1 MRRVGPLAG
10 VPFTVKES
18 TAVEGVPTTF
28 GTERFRHLVA
38 PADAPPMARLRAAG
52 AIPIGHAN
60 IPTLILAGMH
70 TRSELFGDTV
80 NPWDSSRT
88 PGGTSGG
95 DAVAVATGMAA
106 LGLGNDSGGSVR
118 VPAQFCGVAGLKP
131 STGRFPADHRV
142 LGPDDPGPASQL
154 LVTDGPLARTVGDLR
169 LAYEVLAGTDP
180 RDPRA
185 VPVPAYGEAIPGPV
199 KVAVVADPGGHGV
212 HPAVRGAIATAAD
225 ALRDAGYDVREV
237 EDVPRMD
244 EALEAYGRITVT
256 EFAPTWP
263 VVRKLLGKGGD
274 RYIGMAMERTRRAR
288 PRRSRTGSESSHRST
303 RAEGSRLRHVPCP
316 RPASAGGPPW
326 LVPVSL
332 AQRPPGAV
340 HPLGQLDLERL
351 RRLKPVGAQQF
362 GDPLQTAG
370 DRVRM
375 HVQAFGG
382 ACRAARL
389 GEVRLQGARELRALL
404 GVVVEQRADGVVDEV
419 AGVGAVGERQSQE
432 AEFLRR
438 RGTSGPAQ
446 SRQGVEAAPGFLVV
460 RLMTASSVMALRGR
474 GAGGG
479 RATGPDRDRSPPPC
493 LPAGRDAGRTVR
505 GVRPPEPGRSG
516 TRPRRR
522 AGRRG

>member
-1 MRRVGPLAG
+1 MRDALWKMPAAAQAAAVRGGHVSARELVDSHLDRIAEVNGQVNAVTQLLAERAREAATRTDRRRAAGEALGPLAG

-28 GTERFRHLVA
+28 GTERFRDLVA
-38 PADAPPMARLRAAG
+38 PADAPPVARLRAAG
-52 AIPIGHAN
+52 AVPIGHSN

-88 PGGTSGG
+88 PGGSSGG

-142 LGPDDPGPASQL
+142 LGPDDPGPASQF

-185 VPVPAYGEAIPGPV
+185 VPVPAYGEALPGPV

-212 HPAVRGAIATAAD
+212 HPAVRGAIETAAD

-237 EDVPRMD
+237 RDVPRTD

-263 VVRKLLGKGGD
+263 VVRRLLGEGGD
-274 RYIGMAMERTRRAR
+274 RYIAMAMERTPPATADEFMKLMGTWMSV
-288 PRRSRTGSESSHRST
+288 RRSWAEFLDRYPLLLGPSFTEPPVEPGLESRD
-303 RAEGSRLRHVPCP
+303 RAGR
-316 RPASAGGPPW
+316 
-326 LVPVSL
+326 
-332 AQRPPGAV
+332 
-340 HPLGQLDLERL
+340 
-351 RRLKPVGAQQF
+351 
-362 GDPLQTAG
+362 
-370 DRVRM
+370 DRV
-375 HVQAFGG
+375 
-382 ACRAARL
+382 AAGMRL
-389 GEVRLQGARELRALL
+389 CSVTSLV
-404 GVVVEQRADGVVDEV
+404 GVPGVAVPTGVVDGLPV
-419 AGVGAVGERQSQE
+419 GVQLVGRAFREDMC
-432 AEFLRR
+432 L
-438 RGTSGPAQ
+438 
-446 SRQGVEAAPGFLVV
+446 EAAQAIED
-460 RLMTASSVMALRGR
+460 RLGVLTPVDPR
-474 GAGGG
+474 GGG
-479 RATGPDRDRSPPPC
+479 RAD
-493 LPAGRDAGRTVR
+493 
-505 GVRPPEPGRSG
+505 
-516 TRPRRR
+516 R
-522 AGRRG
+522 AG